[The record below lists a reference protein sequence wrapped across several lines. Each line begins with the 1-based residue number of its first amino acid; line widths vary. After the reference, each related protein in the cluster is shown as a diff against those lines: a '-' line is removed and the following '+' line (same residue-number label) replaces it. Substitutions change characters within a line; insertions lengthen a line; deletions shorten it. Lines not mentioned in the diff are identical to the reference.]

1 MTRRQIKITKHQL
14 ETITGRFMSFLKGE
28 TNIMADEAFQ
38 NAVQSYHDVFLK
50 SERVIKMVQSGACS
64 QHDFREVFRNNIEK
78 RVRSL
83 PEIDGLSKETVL
95 TSWMAKF
102 DCILKGTG
110 DDDQKRPSRM
120 NQPLN
125 SELILSKEQ
134 LYDMFQQILS
144 VKKFEHQI
152 LFNALL
158 VSYGRPFSIASPF
171 FSFPLTIHLATSP
184 CPFLGIDSYYY
195 SSTRS
200 KKYSYLHL
208 LFPFR
213 LEQPLEQ
220 RVVVNV
226 FLCLLGLTFL
236 LFLHQ
241 YCQRIGLEEL
251 AEAEEHL
258 YLNSNN
264 IEDTNHICKY

>member
-1 MTRRQIKITKHQL
+1 MQESHERAEEERKRRLQLYVFVSRCISYPFNAKQPTDMTRRQQKITKHHL
-14 ETITGRFMSFLKGE
+14 ETITGRFVGFLKGE

-125 SELILSKEQ
+125 SELILTKEQ

-158 VSYGRPFSIASPF
+158 VSKCGRFSEWPRFLLRVFSTVI
-171 FSFPLTIHLATSP
+171 SFPIVSV
-184 CPFLGIDSYYY
+184 
-195 SSTRS
+195 
-200 KKYSYLHL
+200 L
-208 LFPFR
+208 LN
-213 LEQPLEQ
+213 LSLS
-220 RVVVNV
+220 V
-226 FLCLLGLTFL
+226 CG
-236 LFLHQ
+236 
-241 YCQRIGLEEL
+241 
-251 AEAEEHL
+251 
-258 YLNSNN
+258 
-264 IEDTNHICKY
+264 